1 MSDGSKVVLVTGG
14 SRGIGRGVAEL
25 AGVRGYAVGVNYH
38 ENAGAAAEV
47 VRVIENAGGRAAAIR
62 ADVADSAAVALMF
75 EEVRDRLGPLSA
87 LVNNAGEIPRRQDF
101 DAMTDAQIER
111 TIAVNLLGP
120 IYCMRQAV
128 AVFKAGGGG
137 SIVNVGSE
145 AGRFGGNRISAYAAS
160 KAALATLTVGTAREL
175 GQHGIRVNTV
185 SPGTI
190 LTDALAAEGEEALR
204 CLEATLPAGRI
215 GTPAEV
221 AEAVLWLMSDA
232 SSYVSGS
239 MLSVSGAR

>member
-1 MSDGSKVVLVTGG
+1 MPNETRVVLVTGA

-25 AGVRGYAVGVNYH
+25 AGARGYAVGVNYL
-38 ENAGAAAEV
+38 ENSEAAAEV
-47 VRVIENAGGRAAAIR
+47 VQTISASGGRAVSVQ
-62 ADVADSAAVALMF
+62 ADVADPSAVAAMF
-75 EEVRDRLGPLSA
+75 EDVRARLGPITA
-87 LVNNAGEIPRRQDF
+87 LVNNAGEIPKRQDF
-101 DAMTDAQIER
+101 DQMTDAAIQR

-120 IYCMRQAV
+120 IYCMRQAIT
-128 AVFKAGGGG
+128 VFKAGGGG
-137 SIVNVGSE
+137 SIVNIGSE
-145 AGRFGGNRISAYAAS
+145 AGRFGGNRISTYAAS

-175 GQHGIRVNTV
+175 GQYGIRVNTV

-204 CLEATLPAGRI
+204 RMEATLPAGRI
-215 GTPAEV
+215 GTPTEV
-221 AEAVLWLMSDA
+221 AEAVLWLLSSE